1 MPAHPCV
8 AVKRPGL
15 ALLLFLA
22 GAQALAGQT
31 GLPSTEKAAENFPLS
46 LQGFFGQGGTAE
58 AGLRLRDSG
67 KSAWVKPGESGGATP
82 APATGRKY
90 TKGTASIVFRRT
102 ATAYRK
108 HPEIGVAFQA
118 QMERSMDLLALSR
131 PDLVDPKTGKINTE
145 DAAVRQ
151 CFYDQWRQFLTE
163 STEPGIV
170 AIRDGEL
177 ALLDA
182 EERVKPRD
190 DDGADMPA
198 ATPEERERNKAE
210 AHHLRVLEEADR
222 IYLSRGG
229 NPDTSEYDRQRQ
241 ESEARR
247 KAEEDGAAAPAEQP
261 AAEPAK

>member
-1 MPAHPCV
+1 MKPGDSFGGWKLESVSTDTGV
-8 AVKRPGL
+8 AIL
-15 ALLLFLA
+15 AS
-22 GAQALAGQT
+22 G
-31 GLPSTEKAAENFPLS
+31 SRRVS
-46 LQGFFGQGGTAE
+46 
-58 AGLRLRDSG
+58 LRL
-67 KSAWVKPGESGGATP
+67 AGESGGAAP
-82 APATGRKY
+82 ATATGRKY
-90 TKGTASIVFRRT
+90 TKGTESIVFRRT

-118 QMERSMDLLALSR
+118 QMERTMDLLALSR
-131 PDLVDPKTGKINTE
+131 PDLVDPKTGKLNTQDPAVRREINTPE
-145 DAAVRQ
+145 VRQ
-151 CFYDQWRQFLTE
+151 FIWEQWRQFLTE
-163 STEPGIV
+163 STQPGIV

-177 ALLDA
+177 ALFA
-182 EERVKPRD
+182 AHERVKPRD

-229 NPDTSEYDRQRQ
+229 NPDTSEYDRQQQ

-247 KAEEDGAAAPAEQP
+247 KAEEDGEAAPAEQP